1 MPGSDRPTSLRAGAA
16 RREITDPGAGPAN
29 DPLYAK
35 ALVLAD
41 RDETA
46 VLVTVDAVAVA
57 RIGTIPDGYLD
68 RVRARLR
75 GELGLDPGRVLISAS
90 HCHGTVCADI
100 EERTVEVVKAAWREQ
115 VPVRAGAGAG
125 HEDRIMENRRL
136 LLRDGREADVRRAYA
151 LVPDEQVA
159 GVGPVDPQIG
169 LLRLDRLDGRPLAL
183 LFNFACHPIQG
194 VPGGG
199 NTADLAGFAA
209 RVLEDHYGG
218 GALAFFL
225 QGCAGDVNPVYYK
238 DTARPPDAEALGN
251 LLGLSALRACDQI
264 QTRSEAPLR
273 LSGETL
279 DLPRADHAP
288 RIAALRAEQ
297 QRLLQSL
304 KGTSLNLKTF
314 VPLLLRHQLS
324 PEFPSYYSHRYL
336 HDRRLGRGD
345 LDRFDAENRAHLGQ
359 YLANIHVMEE
369 LTRLQ
374 TNLDLLHMHQ
384 ETNLAAG
391 MRPLRAELHG
401 LRVGDFVLL
410 TFPGELSAQTGLDL
424 KRRSPHPH
432 TFVAGYTNGYIYYTP
447 TARQLANPGAAQ
459 EDCDCLVAPGWQQVF
474 EERALALLGRL

>member
-1 MPGSDRPTSLRAGAA
+1 MTDTSPLWAGVA
-16 RREITDPGAGPAN
+16 RREITDHHAGPVN
-29 DPLYAK
+29 DPLYVK
-35 ALVLAD
+35 ALVL
-41 RDETA
+41 RDGAESV
-46 VLVTVDAVAVA
+46 VLVTVDAVAIA
-57 RIGTIPDGYLD
+57 QIGTIPDEYLD

-75 GELGLDPGRVLISAS
+75 AELDVDPGQVLISAS
-90 HCHGTVCADI
+90 HCHGAVCADV
-100 EERTVEVVKAAWREQ
+100 EERTVDAVKAAWREQ
-115 VPVRAGAGAG
+115 VPVLVGAGAG
-125 HEDRIMENRRL
+125 REDRIMENRRL

-151 LVPDEQVA
+151 LVSDEQVS

-169 LLRLDRLDGRPLAL
+169 LLRLDRPDGRPLAVV
-183 LFNFACHPIQG
+183 FNFACHPIQG

-199 NTADLAGFAA
+199 NTADLVGFAA

-238 DTARPPDAEALGN
+238 DTARPPDAESLGN

-264 QTRSEAPLR
+264 RTQGGAPLR
-273 LSGETL
+273 LLGETME
-279 DLPRADHAP
+279 LPRADHAP
-288 RIAALRAEQ
+288 RIAALRAQ
-297 QRLLQSL
+297 QLRLLRAL
-304 KGTSLNLKTF
+304 KGTSLSLKTF
-314 VPLLLRHQLS
+314 VPMLLRHHLS

-336 HDRRLGRGD
+336 HDRRLGRSD
-345 LDRFDAENRAHLGQ
+345 LDYFDAGNRAHLEQ
-359 YLANIHVMEE
+359 YLANIHAMEE

-374 TNLDLLHMHQ
+374 TNLDLLDMHQ

-391 MRPLRAELHG
+391 MRPLKAELHG

-447 TARQLANPGAAQ
+447 TAQQQANPGAAQ

>member
-1 MPGSDRPTSLRAGAA
+1 
-16 RREITDPGAGPAN
+16 
-29 DPLYAK
+29 
-35 ALVLAD
+35 
-41 RDETA
+41 
-46 VLVTVDAVAVA
+46 
-57 RIGTIPDGYLD
+57 
-68 RVRARLR
+68 
-75 GELGLDPGRVLISAS
+75 
-90 HCHGTVCADI
+90 
-100 EERTVEVVKAAWREQ
+100 
-115 VPVRAGAGAG
+115 
-125 HEDRIMENRRL
+125 
-136 LLRDGREADVRRAYA
+136 
-151 LVPDEQVA
+151 
-159 GVGPVDPQIG
+159 VGPVDPQIG